1 MKNHYPLLTLILF
14 AIASV
19 CYGEEKLV
27 PIWTATE
34 FEFHSEKDWS
44 GAKPHGQ
51 KDEVMPTNKPDSK
64 IPASNQEPT
73 LSGAQAFNDVT
84 LDVAF
89 TSESGTVLNVPA
101 FWDGGKVWRVR
112 FAPTELGVWKFQTSC
127 KEDAGLNGKSGSLK
141 AVPYD
146 GDLEIYRRGFVT
158 TKEGLKYF
166 VYADGTP
173 FFYLGDTHWSMM
185 AEEFDGEAPLPDRA
199 TARLPKSAPV
209 GRFDSRGSQEEINSQ
224 VGEAP
229 TKSHFKTIGGRR
241 VEQGFTV
248 YQSEPI
254 GISVYLSDPD
264 KIGIDYSDGISS
276 RDVKGFQKMD
286 KYFAYIAQKGL
297 VHANAQFFFPNEMK
311 AIEHND
317 AYLERLSRYW
327 VARYSAYPV
336 LWTLGQEV
344 DDDFY
349 GKFDRNNNP
358 YVKVCQWLYQYDP
371 YRHPITAHQENAMGH
386 VTRTGNG
393 KNIHPSLFQNVPG
406 HTWYGVQWSHPLNR
420 PFDLSVPK
428 DFWNDGQGK
437 PAVLYEGKYCY
448 LWTKDF
454 GARAQGWYAYLTGL
468 YGYGY
473 GAEDIWLYQSTYDM
487 NTTSRHDGVST
498 VTPED
503 KAIKWPEALE
513 LPSAIQMGYLKKF
526 LIEHEWWKLVPE
538 FSGGEMRFMPGA
550 KVFYVAA
557 YEPDKDN
564 SELMQATNGSGYR
577 QPRGSANWE
586 RRLAVAAHE
595 QAKRFVF
602 YFYSTGTETGTLA
615 NLAPGRVVT
624 AVWFDPQTG
633 AQQSP
638 VTLTVSE
645 SGTVALPKKP
655 NDADWVLYVE

>member
-1 MKNHYPLLTLILF
+1 MKTRYILLSFVLS
-14 AIASV
+14 AIVSV
-19 CYGEEKLV
+19 CLGEERTV
-27 PIWTATE
+27 PLWTATE
-34 FEFHSEKDWS
+34 FEFQS
-44 GAKPHGQ
+44 Q
-51 KDEVMPTNKPDSK
+51 KEWTD
-64 IPASNQEPT
+64 
-73 LSGAQAFNDVT
+73 AQAFNDVT

-89 TSESGTVLNVPA
+89 TSESGTVLTVPA

-112 FAPTELGVWKFQTSC
+112 FAPTEPGVWKFQTSC
-127 KEDAGLNGKSGSLK
+127 KEDDGLNGKSGSLK

-158 TKEGLKYF
+158 TREDLKYF

-185 AEEFDGEAPLPDRA
+185 KEEFDEPGPHAGKLKTD
-199 TARLPKSAPV
+199 
-209 GRFDSRGSQEEINSQ
+209 
-224 VGEAP
+224 
-229 TKSHFKTIGGRR
+229 SHFKAIVDRR

-254 GISVYLSDPD
+254 GISVYLSDPN
-264 KIGIDYSDGISS
+264 KVEIDYSDGISA
-276 RDVKGFQKMD
+276 DDIKGFQKMD

-311 AIEHND
+311 AIENDD

-327 VARYSAYPV
+327 AARYSAYPV
-336 LWTLGQEV
+336 FWTLGQEV

-358 YVKVCQWLYQYDP
+358 YVKVCKWLYQYDP
-371 YRHPITAHQENAMGH
+371 YRHPISAHQENAGH

-393 KNIHPSLFQNVPG
+393 KNVHASLFQNVPG
-406 HTWYGVQWSHPLNR
+406 HTWYAVQWSHPLNQ
-420 PFDLSVPK
+420 PFNLSVPQN
-428 DFWNDGQGK
+428 FWNDGQGK
-437 PAVLYEGKYCY
+437 PAILYEGKYCY

-526 LIEHEWWKLVPE
+526 LTEHEWWKLVPE

-550 KVFYVAA
+550 KVFY
-557 YEPDKDN
+557 
-564 SELMQATNGSGYR
+564 
-577 QPRGSANWE
+577 
-586 RRLAVAAHE
+586 VAAHE

>member
-1 MKNHYPLLTLILF
+1 MKTLYILLSFVLF
-14 AIASV
+14 AIVSV
-19 CYGEEKLV
+19 CLGEERTV
-27 PIWTATE
+27 PLWTATE
-34 FEFHSEKDWS
+34 FEFQSEKDWS

-89 TSESGTVLNVPA
+89 TSESGTVLTVPA

-146 GDLEIYRRGFVT
+146 GDLEIFRRGFVT
-158 TKEGLKYF
+158 TREGLKYF

-185 AEEFDGEAPLPDRA
+185 AEEFDEPGPHAGNLK
-199 TARLPKSAPV
+199 TS
-209 GRFDSRGSQEEINSQ
+209 
-224 VGEAP
+224 
-229 TKSHFKTIGGRR
+229 SHFKAIVDRR

-254 GISVYLSDPD
+254 GISVYLSDPN
-264 KIGIDYSDGISS
+264 KVGIDYSDGISS
-276 RDVKGFQKMD
+276 DDVKGFQKMD

-311 AIEHND
+311 AIENDD

-336 LWTLGQEV
+336 FWTLGQEV

-358 YVKVCQWLYQYDP
+358 YVKVCKWLYQYDP
-371 YRHPITAHQENAMGH
+371 YRHPISAHQENAGH

-393 KNIHPSLFQNVPG
+393 KNVHASLFQNVPG
-406 HTWYGVQWSHPLNR
+406 HTWYAVQWSHPLNE
-420 PFDLSVPK
+420 PFNLSVPQN
-428 DFWNDGQGK
+428 FWNDGQGK
-437 PAVLYEGKYCY
+437 PAILYEGKYCY

-503 KAIKWPEALE
+503 KAIKWSEALE

-526 LIEHEWWKLVPE
+526 LTEREWWKLVPE
-538 FSGGEMRFMPGA
+538 FSGGEMRFTPGA
-550 KVFYVAA
+550 KVFY
-557 YEPDKDN
+557 
-564 SELMQATNGSGYR
+564 
-577 QPRGSANWE
+577 
-586 RRLAVAAHE
+586 VAAHE

-602 YFYSTGTETGTLA
+602 YFYSTGTETGTLE

-645 SGTVALPKKP
+645 SGTLALPKKP

>member
-1 MKNHYPLLTLILF
+1 MKTRYILLSFVLS
-14 AIASV
+14 AIVSV
-19 CYGEEKLV
+19 CFGEERTV
-27 PIWTATE
+27 PLWTATE
-34 FEFHSEKDWS
+34 FEFQSEKDWS
-44 GAKPHGQ
+44 
-51 KDEVMPTNKPDSK
+51 D
-64 IPASNQEPT
+64 
-73 LSGAQAFNDVT
+73 AQAFNDVT

-89 TSESGTVLNVPA
+89 TSESGAVLTVPA

-127 KEDAGLNGKSGSLK
+127 KEDAGLNGKSGGLK
-141 AVPYD
+141 AVPYN

-158 TKEGLKYF
+158 TREGLKYF

-185 AEEFDGEAPLPDRA
+185 AEEFDEPGPHAGASSSVLDAGSVLLEESERPTGAVSGNRAEARTGSGA
-199 TARLPKSAPV
+199 T
-209 GRFDSRGSQEEINSQ
+209 
-224 VGEAP
+224 P
-229 TKSHFKTIGGRR
+229 TSSHFKAIVDRR

-254 GISVYLSDPD
+254 GITTYLVAPD
-264 KIGIDYSDGISS
+264 KIGINYSDGITSV
-276 RDVKGFQKMD
+276 DVKGFQKMD

-327 VARYSAYPV
+327 AARYSAYPV
-336 LWTLGQEV
+336 FWTLGQEV

-371 YRHPITAHQENAMGH
+371 YRHPISAHQENAGQ
-386 VTRTGNG
+386 VGRAGNG
-393 KNIHPSLFQNVPG
+393 SNIQPSLFQNVPG
-406 HTWYGVQWSHPLNR
+406 HTWYAVQWSHPLNS

-428 DFWNDGQGK
+428 DFWNEGQGK

-454 GARAQGWYAYLTGL
+454 GARAQGWYAFLTGL

-487 NTTSRHDGVST
+487 NTTSCHDGVST

-526 LIEHEWWKLVPE
+526 LIQHEWWKLVPE
-538 FSGGEMRFMPGA
+538 FSGEEMRFTPGD
-550 KVFYVAA
+550 KVFY
-557 YEPDKDN
+557 
-564 SELMQATNGSGYR
+564 
-577 QPRGSANWE
+577 
-586 RRLAVAAHE
+586 VAAHE

-602 YFYSTGTETGTLA
+602 YFYSTGTETGTLE
-615 NLAPGRVVT
+615 NLAPGRVIT

-633 AQQSP
+633 MEQPP
-638 VTLTVSE
+638 VTLTVLE

>member
-1 MKNHYPLLTLILF
+1 
-14 AIASV
+14 
-19 CYGEEKLV
+19 
-27 PIWTATE
+27 
-34 FEFHSEKDWS
+34 
-44 GAKPHGQ
+44 
-51 KDEVMPTNKPDSK
+51 
-64 IPASNQEPT
+64 
-73 LSGAQAFNDVT
+73 
-84 LDVAF
+84 
-89 TSESGTVLNVPA
+89 
-101 FWDGGKVWRVR
+101 
-112 FAPTELGVWKFQTSC
+112 
-127 KEDAGLNGKSGSLK
+127 
-141 AVPYD
+141 
-146 GDLEIYRRGFVT
+146 
-158 TKEGLKYF
+158 
-166 VYADGTP
+166 
-173 FFYLGDTHWSMM
+173 
-185 AEEFDGEAPLPDRA
+185 
-199 TARLPKSAPV
+199 
-209 GRFDSRGSQEEINSQ
+209 
-224 VGEAP
+224 
-229 TKSHFKTIGGRR
+229 
-241 VEQGFTV
+241 
-248 YQSEPI
+248 
-254 GISVYLSDPD
+254 
-264 KIGIDYSDGISS
+264 
-276 RDVKGFQKMD
+276 
-286 KYFAYIAQKGL
+286 

-327 VARYSAYPV
+327 AARYSAYPV
-336 LWTLGQEV
+336 FWTLGQEV

-358 YVKVCQWLYQYDP
+358 YVKVCKWLYQYDP
-371 YRHPITAHQENAMGH
+371 YRHPISAHQENAGH

-393 KNIHPSLFQNVPG
+393 KNVHASLFQNVPG
-406 HTWYGVQWSHPLNR
+406 HTWYAVQWARRLDQ

-428 DFWNDGQGK
+428 DFWNGGQGK
-437 PAVLYEGKYCY
+437 PAILYEGKYCY

-557 YEPDKDN
+557 
-564 SELMQATNGSGYR
+564 
-577 QPRGSANWE
+577 
-586 RRLAVAAHE
+586 HE
-595 QAKRFVF
+595 QATRFVF